1 MCGSRHKYLPGQ
13 ADGSP
18 ACLLYVQDSNQLMN
32 SDRLSQR
39 QDGTKYSLVLTDVA
53 PNDAGVY
60 TCLARNAG
68 GQVLCKA
75 ELLVHGGELLDS
87 CQVLGR
93 VQGPGSSPRPLCG
106 RTAGPRL
113 SSLPVL
119 YINLFF
125 DRRGQARLRK
135 ASISAKTAFLL

>member
-1 MCGSRHKYLPGQ
+1 
-13 ADGSP
+13 
-18 ACLLYVQDSNQLMN
+18 MN

-39 QDGTKYSLVLTDVA
+39 QDGTKYSLVLTGVA

-75 ELLVHGGELLDS
+75 ELLVHGGELLGS

-93 VQGPGSSPRPLCG
+93 VQGPGSSPRHCVG
-106 RTAGPRL
+106 DQRGHGCHHC
-113 SSLPVL
+113 L
-119 YINLFF
+119 YC
-125 DRRGQARLRK
+125 
-135 ASISAKTAFLL
+135 T